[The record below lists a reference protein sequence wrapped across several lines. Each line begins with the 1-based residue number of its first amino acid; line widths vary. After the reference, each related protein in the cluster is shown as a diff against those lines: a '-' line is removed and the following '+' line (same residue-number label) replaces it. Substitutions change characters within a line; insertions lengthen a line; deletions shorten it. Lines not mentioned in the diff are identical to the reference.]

1 MNRTPPNLSPGL
13 SADRWRVCIRR
24 WLRCAA
30 PAAFVAAA
38 SILGPLES
46 RAAEGP
52 GAPQAP
58 PRAPQRLEV
67 VDPNPA
73 WAMNVP
79 AGPVLSPADPNP
91 IPAIDC
97 VNHCPPGYEATWKAM
112 GPVSGFQEWGQGEY
126 VGRAR
131 LPHVPVYRLRVDDQL
146 EFLYRVTRDKTPGPY
161 KINVGDELMI
171 ESSSQTDLR
180 RTLVVLPDGT
190 ISLPL
195 VGRVQAAELSVDQLQ
210 TNLEDRF
217 KKYLNVPAIAVTP
230 VKVDTKLEDLR
241 FTVSGRSGFGQQ
253 GVTTRVTPEG
263 TIQLPAVGSVP
274 AQGLTFDEFQ
284 NELAERYADKIE
296 GVEVVPVLR
305 ERAPRYVY
313 VLGEVRNPGRFTL
326 EAPTTVMQAISMAGS
341 WTIGAKITH
350 VVIFRRADDWRLIA
364 TVLDLRAALLGRRP
378 CPASEIWVGDAD
390 LIIVPK
396 SKLLRATNFIELVFT
411 RGIYGVAPV
420 SGSLFFGG
428 TTGPSTIVGPNP

>member
-1 MNRTPPNLSPGL
+1 
-13 SADRWRVCIRR
+13 
-24 WLRCAA
+24 
-30 PAAFVAAA
+30 VAAA

-52 GAPQAP
+52 GTPQAP

-190 ISLPL
+190 ISL
-195 VGRVQAAELSVDQLQ
+195 
-210 TNLEDRF
+210 
-217 KKYLNVPAIAVTP
+217 
-230 VKVDTKLEDLR
+230 
-241 FTVSGRSGFGQQ
+241 
-253 GVTTRVTPEG
+253 
-263 TIQLPAVGSVP
+263 
-274 AQGLTFDEFQ
+274 
-284 NELAERYADKIE
+284 
-296 GVEVVPVLR
+296 
-305 ERAPRYVY
+305 
-313 VLGEVRNPGRFTL
+313 
-326 EAPTTVMQAISMAGS
+326 
-341 WTIGAKITH
+341 
-350 VVIFRRADDWRLIA
+350 
-364 TVLDLRAALLGRRP
+364 
-378 CPASEIWVGDAD
+378 
-390 LIIVPK
+390 
-396 SKLLRATNFIELVFT
+396 
-411 RGIYGVAPV
+411 
-420 SGSLFFGG
+420 
-428 TTGPSTIVGPNP
+428 